1 MCSPCRLKLMVAMVV
16 VVVVVVVVDQ
26 VACIVLVD
34 AFLCRPLA

>member
-1 MCSPCRLKLMVAMVV
+1 MCSPCRLKLMVAMV